1 MKTNV
6 FGISDAKATR
16 QEKYCINNKN
26 PQPTSANKLKRQTAN
41 KRHEKW
47 PRIGANAKRY
57 FCIFRHA
64 LCSCQFLPA
73 ALPLPPLAPISTDPR
88 SVYCA
93 KVKTTCNRLQTWT
106 KKPEKENQFCENYW
120 MCCCLCVG
128 FCLVFSYLLLLYL
141 LLFAISWLHSFAD
154 CWKENGNSSDR

>member
-1 MKTNV
+1 MCIKQTN
-6 FGISDAKATR
+6 FHWNQI
-16 QEKYCINNKN
+16 QELICRRKYENKRVWHLRCESYAPRKYCINNKN
-26 PQPTSANKLKRQTAN
+26 PQPTSANKQKRQTAN

-73 ALPLPPLAPISTDPR
+73 ALPLPPSCTDINRSTQCLLCE
-88 SVYCA
+88 SKNY
-93 KVKTTCNRLQTWT
+93 LQQTSDLN

-120 MCCCLCVG
+120 LSAAALV
-128 FCLVFSYLLLLYL
+128 LVFV
-141 LLFAISWLHSFAD
+141 
-154 CWKENGNSSDR
+154 